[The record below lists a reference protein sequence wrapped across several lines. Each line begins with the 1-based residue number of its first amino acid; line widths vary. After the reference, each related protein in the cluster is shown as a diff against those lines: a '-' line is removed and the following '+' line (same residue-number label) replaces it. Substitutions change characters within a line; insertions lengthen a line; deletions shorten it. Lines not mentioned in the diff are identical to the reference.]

1 MYYDYC
7 KAENKELMNAWN
19 MFVDTGIVPT
29 EYLRPEDDYT
39 SWVRCSHQSIYRM
52 DLSEDTFFCDPEVDH
67 CLISNSHRVMRYM
80 DSMLA
85 KILGSN
91 YAVLLTDAH
100 GKALVDVAYKNNEVI
115 PWEKDNSVENHTV
128 LKALDIACNEKQ
140 VIEVY
145 GYEHLYQRGNNWHT
159 IGHPIFNYD
168 KSVAG
173 GFGVICQTDMIP
185 TIVPIVKIGSQL
197 IQATIVLEQIAR
209 NNIDILIEGNRE
221 ATIVMNEYGVI
232 LNANQLFSDLLN
244 LPVNRLI
251 GQEFNDFVIGHI
263 DNHVLYSVYDG
274 FNQIDS
280 VDLYSPGTGQA
291 KSVLMKKSIIGNYG
305 SHPLILLAFKMTKDA
320 IKPARSSASNDL
332 YKNFDDLIGTSPA
345 ITAVK
350 KMAQK
355 AAGSLSN
362 VLIEG
367 ESGTGKELIA
377 QSIHRA
383 SRPQGPFIAINCGA
397 ITRELLQSELFGY
410 EEGAFTGARKG
421 GQPGKFEL
429 ADGGTVFLDEIGEM
443 PLDMQVSLLRC
454 LQEKTVTRVGGARVR
469 KVNVRII
476 AATNRC
482 LLEEVQKGHFREDLY
497 YRLNVI
503 KIKMPS
509 LRDRIQDIPI
519 LSQYILTSLREELN
533 INEQVRIS
541 DDAMDCLCRHDWPG
555 NVRELR
561 NCLESA
567 LVYTDNNILGP
578 DCLPQ
583 QIAENLPQACADSNG
598 SLKEYERLA
607 IMEALINHQGNLSKS
622 AKALGIARSTL
633 YLKMEKLRITY

>member
-1 MYYDYC
+1 
-7 KAENKELMNAWN
+7 MNAWN

-29 EYLRPEDDYT
+29 EYLRSEDDYT
-39 SWVRCSHQSIYRM
+39 SWVRCSHQSIYRL
-52 DLSEDTFFCDPEVDH
+52 DLSDDTFFCDPEMDN
-67 CLISNSHRVMRYM
+67 CLISNSHRVMSYM
-80 DSMLA
+80 DSILA

-159 IGHPIFNYD
+159 IGHPIFNYN

-185 TIVPIVKIGSQL
+185 TIVPIVKIGAQL

-209 NNIDILIEGNRE
+209 NNIEILIEGNQN
-221 ATIVMNEYGVI
+221 AAIVINEYGII

-244 LPVNRLI
+244 IPVNRII
-251 GQEFNDFVIGHI
+251 GQEFKDFVTGHI
-263 DNHVLYSVYDG
+263 DNHLLYSIYDG
-274 FNQIDS
+274 FNQIKRVAVHS
-280 VDLYSPGTGQA
+280 QTSQE

-305 SHPLILLAFKMTKDA
+305 SHPLILLAFGMPIDA
-320 IKPARSSASNDL
+320 SKLDLSSVSNDP

-345 ITAVK
+345 ITGVK
-350 KMAQK
+350 RIAQK

-397 ITRELLQSELFGY
+397 ITKELLQSELFGY
-410 EEGAFTGARKG
+410 EEGAFTGAKKG

-519 LSQYILTSLREELN
+519 LSQYLLTALREELN
-533 INEQVRIS
+533 ICEHVRIS
-541 DDAMDCLCRHDWPG
+541 DEAMDCLCRHDWPG

-567 LVYTDNNILGP
+567 LVYMDNNILGP

-583 QIAENLPQACADSNG
+583 QMAENLPQACADSNG
-598 SLKEYERLA
+598 SLKEYERIA
-607 IMEALINHQGNLSKS
+607 IMEAIIKNQGNISKS
-622 AKALGIARSTL
+622 AKDLGIARSTL
-633 YLKMEKLRITY
+633 YLKMEKLCITY